1 LRIREKKRIV
11 IATRNSVLALWQAKF
26 VREKLY
32 LRDGSFDI
40 QILPITTEGD
50 RRIDESLAN
59 IGGKGLFIKEL
70 EQALR
75 QGKADIAVHSM
86 KDMPYAL
93 PEGFILASIL
103 EREDPRDVFLS
114 NKVNNLSLLPKGSRV
129 GTSSFRRSSQ
139 LLSNYNDISVL
150 PLRGN
155 LETRL
160 RKLDEG
166 KYDAII
172 LAAAG
177 VKRLNMTHR
186 ISSFL
191 DPYKFIP
198 AVGQGAIGIECLA
211 ERVDLVNHL
220 AAIEHRPTRWCVDAE
235 RTMTAKL
242 GGECNLPI
250 AGLARIMGSEKK
262 MRGFVGHP
270 NGSTTLYNEEFQSIG
285 ESSKQLGENVARGLI
300 NQGALELLG
309 KLAG

>member
-1 LRIREKKRIV
+1 MRIREKKRIV

-114 NKVNNLSLLPKGSRV
+114 NKVKNLSLLPKGSRV

-139 LLSNYNDISVL
+139 LLSNYNEITSYNN
-150 PLRGN
+150 N
-155 LETRL
+155 LCFC
-160 RKLDEG
+160 
-166 KYDAII
+166 I
-172 LAAAG
+172 
-177 VKRLNMTHR
+177 
-186 ISSFL
+186 
-191 DPYKFIP
+191 
-198 AVGQGAIGIECLA
+198 
-211 ERVDLVNHL
+211 
-220 AAIEHRPTRWCVDAE
+220 
-235 RTMTAKL
+235 
-242 GGECNLPI
+242 
-250 AGLARIMGSEKK
+250 
-262 MRGFVGHP
+262 
-270 NGSTTLYNEEFQSIG
+270 
-285 ESSKQLGENVARGLI
+285 
-300 NQGALELLG
+300 
-309 KLAG
+309 